1 MFNLNMFS
9 DVSSTTKKV
18 CATGLVLALG
28 TVLYLH
34 KDTVYRLVTGEKKDS
49 DSSDESGE
57 V

>member
-28 TVLYLH
+28 TVIYLH
-34 KDTVYRLVTGEKKDS
+34 KDTVYRLVIGEKKNN
-49 DSSDESGE
+49 DSSEESGE